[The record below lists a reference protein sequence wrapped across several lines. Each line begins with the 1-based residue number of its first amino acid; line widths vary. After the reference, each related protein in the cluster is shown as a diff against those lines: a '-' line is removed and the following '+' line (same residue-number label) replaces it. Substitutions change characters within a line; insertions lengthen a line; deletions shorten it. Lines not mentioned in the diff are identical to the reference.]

1 MPVLTAA
8 DIDTASVV
16 TNLMFAGGAVLGI
29 QLITFGYR
37 KILGFFGR

>member
-8 DIDTASVV
+8 DIDTASVI
-16 TNLMFAGGAVLGI
+16 TNLMFAGGAVLGV
-29 QLITFGYR
+29 QLIGYGYR